1 MPSSLMWD
9 EGFLCMGQG
18 NSGKMVEDQRYG
30 GIKLRPTLGSEVRKA
45 FLEYF
50 RKNGHTVVHSSSLV
64 PRNDP
69 TLLFTN
75 AGMVQFKDVF
85 LGLEERPYKRATT
98 AQKCMRAGGKHNDL
112 ENVGFTARHHTFFE
126 MLGNFSFGDYFK
138 EEAIRFAWEFLTV
151 DLDLPKH
158 RLWFTVFRED
168 DEAAALWQKVA
179 GVPESR
185 IIRMGE
191 KDNFWA
197 MGDTGPCGPCS
208 EIVIDRGEHL
218 RCSASECFIGKCDC
232 DRWLEIWNLVF
243 MQYNRDESGN
253 LTRLPKPSV
262 DTGMGLERICSIL
275 QGVPTNF
282 DTDLFTPIVRF
293 VEELCG
299 KKAGREAPVFPFR
312 IIADHARA
320 VTFLISDGVL
330 PSNEGRGYV
339 LRRVLRRA
347 SRYGRVL
354 GIDGPF
360 LYKVADVVVDVM
372 KDAYPELET
381 TIDATREVIRG
392 EEERFLTT
400 LDQGIRMA
408 EQTIQRTREEGKD
421 VIKGEDAFLLYDT
434 YGMPL
439 DLTEDIA
446 REHGM
451 KVDRAGF
458 ERAMQ
463 LQRERART
471 ARKASEI
478 TYGTE
483 LDRAL
488 EGVPASVFK
497 GYEMHRTDS
506 LVQAIYA
513 GAGLVGELEAGSSGV
528 VVLDQ
533 TPFYAE
539 SGGQV
544 ADTGVLEGP
553 SGVARVLNVRK
564 LAGGRIAHEV
574 TVEQGCIRQSDVVR
588 ALIDVDRRLDCARNH
603 TATHVLHKA
612 LKLVLGDHVR
622 QAGSLVAPNL
632 LRFDFVHFKPVD
644 GAELDRIEQLVN
656 QVIMSALPVYAE
668 EMTLEEARRTG
679 AEALF
684 EEKYGEIVRV
694 VKVGDFSA
702 ELCGGTHVR
711 NTGEIGLF
719 KIMKE
724 SSVGAGIRR
733 IEAVTGRGFI
743 GEFQKL
749 SDMLRRVAQIAGV
762 EPEGVAQRVQQLVA
776 RVEQLQ
782 TELNGLKLGMVRER
796 AKQIARQAEVW
807 KGVKVAAGEVSAED
821 NDQLL
826 SAADVV
832 RDMIGSGV
840 VVLGS
845 KLKDRVALVVMV
857 TQDLVARGLHAG
869 RIAKAAAEVVGGGGG
884 GKAEMAQAGGRI
896 AEKLGEAISRAVE
909 FAMQELGERG
919 E

>member
-1 MPSSLMWD
+1 MIPS
-9 EGFLCMGQG
+9 
-18 NSGKMVEDQRYG
+18 
-30 GIKLRPTLGSEVRKA
+30 LGHEVRSA
-45 FLEYF
+45 FLDYF

-64 PRNDP
+64 PKNDP

-85 LGLEERPYKRATT
+85 LGLEQRPYKRATT

-138 EEAIRFAWEFLTV
+138 EEAIKFAWEFLTV
-151 DLDLPKH
+151 DLGLPKH

-185 IIRMGE
+185 IIRMDE

-218 RCSASECFIGKCDC
+218 RCSAKECFIGKCDC

-282 DTDLFTPIVRF
+282 DTDLFTPIVSF
-293 VEELCG
+293 VESLCG
-299 KKAGREAPVFPFR
+299 KKAGHDAPVFPFR

-354 GIDGPF
+354 GIEGPF
-360 LYKVADVVVDVM
+360 LHKVADVVVEIM
-372 KDAYPELET
+372 KGAYPELES
-381 TIDATREVIRG
+381 TIGATKEVIRG
-392 EEERFLTT
+392 EEERFLST
-400 LDQGIRMA
+400 LDQGMRIA
-408 EQTIQRTREEGKD
+408 EQVVQRAKQEGTG
-421 VIKGEDAFLLYDT
+421 VIRGEDAFLLYDT

-451 KVDRAGF
+451 KVDRVGF
-458 ERAMQ
+458 ERAME
-463 LQRERART
+463 LQRERARS

-478 TYGTE
+478 SYGTD
-483 LDRAL
+483 LDKAL
-488 EGVPASVFK
+488 EGVPASVFR
-497 GYEMHRTDS
+497 GYDTCCTDS
-506 LVQAIYA
+506 VVQAIYA
-513 GAGLVGELEAGSSGV
+513 GNGLVGELKEGACGAL
-528 VVLDQ
+528 VLDQ

-539 SGGQV
+539 AGGQV
-544 ADTGVLEGP
+544 ADTGTLEAPG
-553 SGVARVLNVRK
+553 GVAKVLAVKR

-574 TVEQGCIRQSDVVR
+574 VVDR
-588 ALIDVDRRLDCARNH
+588 GYVRLGDEVKALVDVDRRQDCARNH
-603 TATHVLHKA
+603 TATHLLHKA

-622 QAGSLVAPNL
+622 QAGSLVAPDL

-644 GAELDRIEQLVN
+644 KAELERVEALVN
-656 QVIMSALPVYAE
+656 QVVLSTLPVVAE
-668 EMTLEEARRTG
+668 EMGLADARKLG

-694 VKVGDFSA
+694 VKISDFSA
-702 ELCGGTHVR
+702 ELCGGTHVK

-719 KIMKE
+719 KILRE
-724 SSVGAGIRR
+724 SSVAAGVRR
-733 IEAVTGRGFI
+733 IEAVTGRGLLR
-743 GEFQKL
+743 EFNRL
-749 SDMLRRVAQIAGV
+749 SAALKRAAEAAGV
-762 EPEGVAQRVQQLVA
+762 EPEGLVERLQQLVA
-776 RVEQLQ
+776 RGNELEAQLNQ
-782 TELNGLKLGMVRER
+782 LKLSALREQ
-796 AKQIARQAEVW
+796 AKQIARQAEVR
-807 KGVKVAAGEVSAED
+807 GGIKVAKGEVSAED
-821 NDQLL
+821 NEQLL
-826 SAADVV
+826 SAADTV

-840 VVLGS
+840 VVLGTRQRG
-845 KLKDRVALVVMV
+845 RVALVVMV
-857 TQDLVARGLHAG
+857 TQDLVAKGLHAG
-869 RIAKAAAEVVGGGGG
+869 KIARAAADVVGGGGG
-884 GKAEMAQAGGRI
+884 GRPEMAQAGGRI
-896 AEKLGEAISRAVE
+896 PEKLGEAILRAAELAV
-909 FAMQELGERG
+909 QELG
-919 E
+919 